1 MRLAILLFAV
11 TLAVSSAIQVSR
23 PAAPLNLKLNEARRQ
38 LGASVRD
45 KSFVETMEHL
55 SVAAAER
62 ETSLADKFAVDLAAH
77 VAAKEEAEAVAGMEE
92 AASDANA
99 DAGES
104 NEGDTITSELAI
116 ESAGESEGELSFES
130 LQSLEFFESHER
142 RGANAKPK
150 TLKTGPTKPVHVSR
164 SGNNIIKKDKAQYWS
179 NCQSIEM
186 SVAAKVGMTT
196 FSNIALRANPP
207 VRTAS
212 FAIEIDGTY
221 TGPDISYGS
230 VTLQIARVKTDEI
243 TLNKQTKRTE
253 KPPVNVPHLVYRHS
267 IVLSDV
273 VNDIPLKSGQHLSTT
288 LYIPTE
294 AFDMYAA
301 AGEYKMTAVFTNQ
314 NKLPFACALV
324 DFRLA

>member
-1 MRLAILLFAV
+1 MRLAILLFAA
-11 TLAVSSAIQVSR
+11 TIAVSSAIQVSR
-23 PAAPLNLKLNEARRQ
+23 PAPLNLKLNEARRQ
-38 LGASVRD
+38 LAASVRD
-45 KSFVETMEHL
+45 QSFVETMEHL

-62 ETSLADKFAVDLAAH
+62 DTSLADKFAVDLAAH
-77 VAAKEEAEAVAGMEE
+77 VAAKEDAEGTVGMEE
-92 AASDANA
+92 AETE
-99 DAGES
+99 AGES

-116 ESAGESEGELSFES
+116 EAAGASESELSFES

-150 TLKTGPTKPVHVSR
+150 TLQTGPAKTTVHVSR
-164 SGNNIIKKDKAQYWS
+164 SGNNIIKKDKAQYWA

-186 SVAAKVGMTT
+186 SVKSKVGITT
-196 FSNIALRANPP
+196 FANIALRANPP

-221 TGPDISYGS
+221 TGPDVTYGS
-230 VTLQIARVKTDEI
+230 VTLQIARVKTDEL

-253 KPPVNVPHLVYRHS
+253 KPPANSPQLVYRHS

-273 VNDIPLKSGQHLSTT
+273 VNEVPVKSGQHLSTT

-314 NKLPFACALV
+314 NKLPFACAMV